1 MCRKQAKPASYTRRI
16 FPLPSLNKSRL
27 PDWPVCYDNHGQ
39 YLITFSSVRWLVE
52 LSRIL
57 VISDTHFRSTG
68 ALSPGLLRAIEEAEY
83 VVHCG
88 DFVSRTVVNE
98 LRRLSRHFIG
108 VYGNA
113 DPDDVRRMLPAETTF
128 SFGGKKI
135 AVIHPY
141 WGGDG
146 YRLEEELT
154 TRYPRADVIL
164 FGHTHV
170 PYNLMMNGTLLLNPG
185 QAYASF
191 MVSASVGIL
200 TINEDGVSAEILNVD

>member
-1 MCRKQAKPASYTRRI
+1 MAQ
-16 FPLPSLNKSRL
+16 L
-27 PDWPVCYDNHGQ
+27 
-39 YLITFSSVRWLVE
+39 
-52 LSRIL
+52 L
-57 VISDTHFRSTG
+57 VISDTHFRSPG

-88 DFVSRTVVNE
+88 DFVNRMVVDE
-98 LRRLSRHFIG
+98 LQRLSRHFIG

-113 DPDDVRRMLPAETTF
+113 DPDDIRRMLPAETTF
-128 SFGGKKI
+128 SSGGKEI

-154 TRYPRADVIL
+154 ARYPRADVIL
-164 FGHTHV
+164 FGHTHE
-170 PYNLMMNGTLLLNPG
+170 PCNLTMNGTLLLNPG

-191 MVSASVGIL
+191 MVPASVGIL
-200 TINEDGVSAEILNVD
+200 TINEDGVNAEILNVD

>member
-1 MCRKQAKPASYTRRI
+1 MA
-16 FPLPSLNKSRL
+16 
-27 PDWPVCYDNHGQ
+27 
-39 YLITFSSVRWLVE
+39 
-52 LSRIL
+52 RIL
-57 VISDTHFRSTG
+57 EIADTHLRMAG
-68 ALSPGLLRAIEEAEY
+68 ALSPGLLRLISGSDC

-88 DFVSRTVVNE
+88 DFVSRTVVDE
-98 LRRLSRHFIG
+98 LRRLSRHFVG

-113 DPDDVRRMLPAETTF
+113 DPDDVRSMLPAETTF

-146 YRLEEELT
+146 YGLEEELT
-154 TRYPRADVIL
+154 IRYPRADVIL
-164 FGHTHV
+164 FGHTHE
-170 PYNLMMNGTLLLNPG
+170 PCNLTMNGTLLLNPG

-191 MVSASVGIL
+191 MVPASVGIL

>member
-1 MCRKQAKPASYTRRI
+1 
-16 FPLPSLNKSRL
+16 
-27 PDWPVCYDNHGQ
+27 
-39 YLITFSSVRWLVE
+39 VRWLAE

-57 VISDTHFRSTG
+57 VIADTHLRAAG
-68 ALSPGLLRAIEEAEY
+68 ALSPGLLRAIGEAEY

-88 DFVSRTVVNE
+88 DFVNTTVVNE

-113 DPDDVRRMLPAETTF
+113 DPDSVRSMLPAETTF
-128 SFGGKKI
+128 SFGEKNI

-146 YRLEEELT
+146 YDLEDELT

-164 FGHTHV
+164 FGHTHE
-170 PYNLMMNGTLLLNPG
+170 PCNLTMNGTLLLNPG

-191 MVSASVGIL
+191 MVPASVGIL
-200 TINEDGVSAEILNVD
+200 TINEDGVSAEIMNVD